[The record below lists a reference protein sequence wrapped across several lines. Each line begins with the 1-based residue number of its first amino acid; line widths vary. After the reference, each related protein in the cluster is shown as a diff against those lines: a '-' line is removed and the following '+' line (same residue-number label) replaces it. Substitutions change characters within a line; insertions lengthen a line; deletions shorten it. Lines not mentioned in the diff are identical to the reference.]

1 MAEQQVES
9 VLGQPEQDSAKQT
22 KNDTKKPKQAKEKRT
37 KANTKKPKQAKK
49 KRTKTDT
56 NKPKQAK
63 AKRTKKAK
71 NKTKF
76 SFIHS
81 MRVKVMLMISGGSTV
96 VAIIMAAVMG
106 VAIYQQS
113 LNSAK
118 SAMTDLVD
126 AYAVALNDAF
136 ERSVTSEFGYYDYYD
151 LIGEVSVN
159 GIGSTNAFLLETDG
173 LVLFHPNIGRVG
185 QYLEIAELDAI
196 VEQVQAGNIPDSEFI
211 TYEFSGRTYLATY
224 GVLDTGRIFVISVR
238 QSDIYESVYETL
250 ISTVIVGLV
259 VIIIIAILSVIISG
273 IMMKPLVRLSAI
285 VEEMSGLRF
294 VKHKDA
300 AKMQKKKDEIG
311 LIYNS
316 ISELRDV
323 LETVVVQIS
332 GVSENLHQAMG
343 SLESSSNAINLSCSD
358 NSATTEQLAAGMQE
372 TTATTETINMQIEE
386 MRQESNDIRQLSVD
400 GEQLSAEIET
410 RAYDLQAS
418 STKAVT
424 EASNVVE
431 KVHAETMQAIE
442 NAKVVEK
449 INELTNVIMGISSE
463 TSLLALNASIEA
475 ARAGEAGRGFSV
487 VAAEIGKLA
496 NQTSDTVADID
507 AIVEE
512 VGNAVTSMTD
522 TMNKTTNFL
531 EQSVLSDYSD
541 FVQVSDQYVEDSR
554 QVKASMTTIQ
564 EALAKLNDTITEIAG
579 AVEGINATLGD
590 SAIGVTNIA
599 AKTTDVVGK
608 TLDNEELVRKCR
620 DDANDL
626 QVLADMF
633 KLET

>member
-9 VLGQPEQDSAKQT
+9 VLGQPEQDNAKQT
-22 KNDTKKPKQAKEKRT
+22 ENDTKKPKQAKAKRT
-37 KANTKKPKQAKK
+37 KANTKKPKQAKE

-56 NKPKQAK
+56 NKSKQAK
-63 AKRTKKAK
+63 TKRTKKAK
-71 NKTKF
+71 NKTKI

-96 VAIIMAAVMG
+96 VAIIMAAIMG
-106 VAIYQQS
+106 VAVYQQS
-113 LNSAK
+113 LSSTE
-118 SAMTDLVD
+118 SAMMDLVD
-126 AYAVALNDAF
+126 AYAVTLNDALA
-136 ERSVTSEFGYYDYYD
+136 RSETKFTYNDYDD

-159 GIGSTNAFLLETDG
+159 GIKSSNAFLLTSEG
-173 LVLFHPNIGRVG
+173 LVLYHPNIGRAGKKLDVP
-185 QYLEIAELDAI
+185 ELDAI
-196 VEQVQAGNIPDSEFI
+196 VEQAATGDIPEPEFI
-211 TYEFSGRTYLATY
+211 SFELSEKAYFATY
-224 GVLDTGRIFVISVR
+224 CVLDTGRILVISVE
-238 QSDIYESVYETL
+238 QSDIYATVYETL

-259 VIIIIAILSVIISG
+259 VIVIIAILSAIIAS

-285 VEEMSGLRF
+285 VEEMSELRF

-323 LETVVVQIS
+323 LETVVVQIN
-332 GVSENLHQAMG
+332 GVSDNLHQAMG
-343 SLESSSNAINLSCSD
+343 SLETSSNAINLSCSD

-372 TTATTETINMQIEE
+372 TTATTETINMQISE
-386 MRQESNDIRQLSVD
+386 MRQDSDDIRQLSVD
-400 GEQLSAEIET
+400 GEQLSKEIEA
-410 RAYDLQAS
+410 RAYGLQAS

-431 KVHAETMQAIE
+431 KVHAETLQAIE

-449 INELTNVIMGISSE
+449 INELTNVIMDISSE

-496 NQTSDTVADID
+496 NQTSDTVADIN

-512 VGNAVTSMTD
+512 VGNAVASMTE
-522 TMNKTTNFL
+522 TMNKTTAFL

-541 FVQVSDQYVEDSR
+541 FVKVSDQYVDDSR
-554 QVKASMTTIQ
+554 QVNTSMTTIQ
-564 EALAKLNDTITEIAG
+564 DAIAKLNNTIAEIAE

-590 SAIGVTNIA
+590 STTGVTNIA

-626 QVLADMF
+626 KTLADQF
-633 KLET
+633 EIVV